1 MIGIRTEYRQCVL
14 LLSSLRLLRL
24 MEHLSLFFLLTET
37 TLQPPV
43 DPEHGE
49 AELNAFAS
57 FDNDT
62 DGNISLEEI
71 KAVFQSLDVHLSASQ
86 MHDWF
91 NAVDVDGDGVLDSD
105 EFSGAMQ
112 RISEEIHTEKSI
124 LREEPDSKE
133 ESKGYKTGR
142 ILAIILI
149 PLSLIAAAVVAY
161 VVYRK
166 GLCKRI
172 GGNV

>member
-1 MIGIRTEYRQCVL
+1 MIGIRTVYRQGVL
-14 LLSSLRLLRL
+14 LLCSLKLLRL
-24 MEHLSLFFLLTET
+24 MEHFAVILLTET
-37 TLQPPV
+37 TPQP
-43 DPEHGE
+43 
-49 AELNAFAS
+49 FAS

-71 KAVFQSLDVHLSASQ
+71 EAVFQSLDVHLSASQ

-124 LREEPDSKE
+124 LREEP
-133 ESKGYKTGR
+133 GR

>member
-1 MIGIRTEYRQCVL
+1 MIGIRTVICQDVS
-14 LLSSLRLLRL
+14 LLSSLNLFRL
-24 MEHLSLFFLLTET
+24 MYTTLGCQFTET
-37 TLQPPV
+37 LTTT
-43 DPEHGE
+43 
-49 AELNAFAS
+49 FAS

-105 EFSGAMQ
+105 EFSGAMS
-112 RISEEIHTEKSI
+112 RNKEEINTEKSI
-124 LREEPDSKE
+124 LREEP
-133 ESKGYKTGR
+133 GR